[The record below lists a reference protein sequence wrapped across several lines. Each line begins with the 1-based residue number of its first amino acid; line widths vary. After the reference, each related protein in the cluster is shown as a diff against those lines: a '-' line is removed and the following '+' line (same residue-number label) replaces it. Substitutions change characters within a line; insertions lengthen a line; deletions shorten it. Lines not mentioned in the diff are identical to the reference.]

1 MTNHHPFIYFKKSL
15 KSLPFHILE
24 AWKRYPS
31 RAEPSRIGHH
41 GESPPTPWAL
51 ILQVAYLKI
60 GLGYLWTK
68 AHENDIGILNII
80 KQRLKDIELQRWL
93 SDVNNDVRKDANQK
107 NKLRTFQKFKT
118 IENYKCE
125 DYLRQVTNVQ
135 QQITLTQL
143 RLSNHKLAIKTGRYL
158 RPYKKPEERICP
170 NCKKDIEDEI
180 HFLTLCPA
188 YQEKRS
194 TLFEY
199 LNKEYR
205 ISVNRMAPDVFLLL
219 INPPSKSKPVQKLI
233 AKCVFDCYEKR
244 RSLVV

>member
-1 MTNHHPFIYFKKSL
+1 MDQKI
-15 KSLPFHILE
+15 
-24 AWKRYPS
+24 KRV
-31 RAEPSRIGHH
+31 
-41 GESPPTPWAL
+41 L
-51 ILQVAYLKI
+51 DQI

-80 KQRLKDIELQRWL
+80 KQRLKDIEFQRWL
-93 SDVNNDVRKDANQK
+93 SDENNDVRKDAKQK
-107 NKLRTFQKFKT
+107 NKLRTVRKFKT

-219 INPPSKSKPVQKLI
+219 INPPSKNKPVQKLI